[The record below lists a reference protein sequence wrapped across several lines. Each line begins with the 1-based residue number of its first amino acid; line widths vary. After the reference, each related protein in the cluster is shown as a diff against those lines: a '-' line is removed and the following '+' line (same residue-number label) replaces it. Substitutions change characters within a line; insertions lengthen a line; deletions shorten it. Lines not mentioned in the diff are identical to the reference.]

1 MEDGITTMSEYQYYE
16 FQAVDRPLDQREL
29 AELCALSSRATI
41 TPTRLVNVYNWGNF
55 RGNPA
60 ALMETYFDLFVYIAN
75 WGTHQFML
83 RLPRRLLDL
92 HIAERYCPGDEARAR
107 AAGDYVIVEF
117 LSEQEPDG
125 WIDDG
130 EGEAWMSA
138 LLPLRAEIAVG
149 DLRGL
154 YLGWLLCAQSGLLD
168 DDDIEPPPPPGLATP
183 SAAQQA
189 LADFLRL
196 DADLIDVAAEHSA
209 LRDETQPSRRTLER
223 WLSDLAESEKT
234 GLLLRLVE
242 GGDPHLRGELLQR
255 FRAET
260 TPAADREG
268 AGDPDRRTVGQ
279 LLAAAERRADARRRA
294 EMERAAQ
301 ERARR
306 EREQEAARA
315 KRLEH
320 LAAHE
325 AEAWQRVDASIAT
338 KRPAEYDVAVQAL
351 TDLRDLYGQTNRD
364 AAFAARLGEL
374 REQHARKPALME
386 RLDRAGLG
394 GRSGAG

>member
-1 MEDGITTMSEYQYYE
+1 MSEYQYYE

-29 AELCALSSRATI
+29 AELRALSSRATI

-92 HIAERYCPGDEARAR
+92 HMAERYCPGDDARAR
-107 AAGDYVIVEF
+107 AAGDYVILEF

-138 LLPLRAEIAVG
+138 LLPVRAELAAG

-154 YLGWLLCAQSGLLD
+154 YLGWLLRAQSGMLD
-168 DDDIEPPPPPGLATP
+168 DDDIEPPPLPGLATL
-183 SAAQQA
+183 SVAQQA

-209 LRDETQPSRRTLER
+209 LRDETQPSRRALER
-223 WLSDLAESEKT
+223 WLSDLAESERT

-255 FRAET
+255 FRAEM
-260 TPAADREG
+260 TPTDREG
-268 AGDPDRRTVGQ
+268 AGEPGRRTVGQ
-279 LLAAAERRADARRRA
+279 LLADTERRADARRRA
-294 EMERAAQ
+294 EAERAAQ
-301 ERARR
+301 ERARL
-306 EREQEAARA
+306 EREQTAARA

-351 TDLRDLYGQTNRD
+351 TDLRDLYAQTSRH
-364 AAFAARLGEL
+364 AAFATRLGGL
-374 REQHARKPALME
+374 REQHARKPSLIQ
-386 RLDRAGLG
+386 RLDSAGLEVW
-394 GRSGAG
+394 SGTG

>member
-1 MEDGITTMSEYQYYE
+1 MEDGVTTMSEYQYYE

-29 AELCALSSRATI
+29 AELRALSSRATI
-41 TPTRLVNVYNWGNF
+41 TPTRLVNTYNWGNF
-55 RGNPA
+55 RGDPA

-92 HIAERYCPGDEARAR
+92 HMAERYCPGDEARAR
-107 AAGDYVIVEF
+107 AAGDSVILEF
-117 LSEQEPDG
+117 HSEQEPDG

-138 LLPLRAEIAVG
+138 LLPLRAELAAG

-154 YLGWLLCAQSGLLD
+154 YLGWLLRAQSGTLD

-196 DADLIDVAAEHSA
+196 DADLIDVAAERSA

-223 WLSDLAESEKT
+223 WLGGLAESEKI

-260 TPAADREG
+260 TPAADRAG
-268 AGDPDRRTVGQ
+268 ASEPDRRTVGQ
-279 LLAAAERRADARRRA
+279 LLVASERRAEARRRA
-294 EMERAAQ
+294 EAERAAR
-301 ERARR
+301 ERARH
-306 EREQEAARA
+306 EREQAAARA

-351 TDLRDLYGQTNRD
+351 TDLRDLYAQTSRD
-364 AAFAARLGEL
+364 AAFAARLGGL
-374 REQHARKPALME
+374 REQHARKPSLME

-394 GRSGAG
+394 GRSGPG

>member
-1 MEDGITTMSEYQYYE
+1 MSEYQYYE

-29 AELCALSSRATI
+29 TELRALSSRATI

-55 RGNPA
+55 RGDPA
-60 ALMETYFDLFVYIAN
+60 TLMETYFDLFVYIAN

-92 HIAERYCPGDEARAR
+92 HMAERYCPSDDARAR
-107 AAGDYVIVEF
+107 AAGDHVILEF

-138 LLPLRAEIAVG
+138 LLPLRAELAAG

-209 LRDETQPSRRTLER
+209 LRDETRPSRHALER
-223 WLSDLAESEKT
+223 WLGALAESEKT

-260 TPAADREG
+260 TPAADRAG
-268 AGDPDRRTVGQ
+268 AGEPGRRTVGQ
-279 LLAAAERRADARRRA
+279 LLAAAARRADARRRA
-294 EMERAAQ
+294 EAERAAQ

-306 EREQEAARA
+306 EREQAAARA

-325 AEAWQRVDASIAT
+325 AEAWQHVDVSIAM
-338 KRPAEYDVAVQAL
+338 KRPADYDVAVQAL
-351 TDLRDLYGQTNRD
+351 TDLRDLYAQTSRD
-364 AAFAARLGEL
+364 AAFAARLGGL
-374 REQHARKPALME
+374 REQHARKLSLME

>member
-1 MEDGITTMSEYQYYE
+1 MSEYQYYE

-29 AELCALSSRATI
+29 TELRALSSRATI

-92 HIAERYCPGDEARAR
+92 HMAERYCPADEARAR
-107 AAGDYVIVEF
+107 AAGDYVILEF

-138 LLPLRAEIAVG
+138 LLPLRAEIAAG

-154 YLGWLLCAQSGLLD
+154 YLGWLLRAQSGLLD
-168 DDDIEPPPPPGLATP
+168 DADVEPPPPPGLATL

-209 LRDETQPSRRTLER
+209 LRDETQPSRRALER
-223 WLSDLAESEKT
+223 WLSDLAESERT

-268 AGDPDRRTVGQ
+268 AGEPGRRTVGQ
-279 LLAAAERRADARRRA
+279 LLAAAERRAEAQRRA
-294 EMERAAQ
+294 EAERAAQ
-301 ERARR
+301 EQGRR
-306 EREQEAARA
+306 EREQAAAHAR
-315 KRLEH
+315 RLEH

-325 AEAWQRVDASIAT
+325 EEAWQRVDTSIAT
-338 KRPAEYDVAVQAL
+338 KQPAEYDVAVQAL
-351 TDLRDLYGQTNRD
+351 TDLRDLYAQTSRNV
-364 AAFAARLGEL
+364 AFAARLAGL
-374 REQHARKPALME
+374 REQHARKPSLMQ

-394 GRSGAG
+394 GRSSAG